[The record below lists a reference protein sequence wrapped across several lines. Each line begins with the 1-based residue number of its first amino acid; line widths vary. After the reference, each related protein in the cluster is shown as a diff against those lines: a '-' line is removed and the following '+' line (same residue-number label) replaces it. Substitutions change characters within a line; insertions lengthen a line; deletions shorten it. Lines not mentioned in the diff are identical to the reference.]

1 MSTSVDNGNSSNS
14 QNNNTSQGYGFVGP
28 AIHMMPVTYYVM
40 SNGYESYYVQ
50 YHVMDVIH
58 DN

>member
-1 MSTSVDNGNSSNS
+1 MNTSVDNSNGSNNS
-14 QNNNTSQGYGFVGP
+14 YGFVNP
-28 AIHMMPVTYYVM
+28 TIHMMPVAYYVM

-50 YHVMDVIH
+50 YPVMDGIH